1 MELRSIYFKSS
12 NLFASSTFL
21 RKKKVYIENENQCD
35 NIFHVV
41 NFLILTKNF
50 ILAKNTNSMSNY
62 EEKIALLSDMIAFAI
77 VDGEL
82 HEREYMFLS
91 LIAIELG
98 IDKNKLNKLFHEE
111 NRSEVIK
118 SEFERIQQF
127 YRLALLMHC
136 DGVLH
141 EREQIKIH
149 EIGINMG
156 LNPHAIKRVLK
167 AMETSPTKMVSPEYL
182 LEVFQEQHN

>member
-1 MELRSIYFKSS
+1 MNK
-12 NLFASSTFL
+12 
-21 RKKKVYIENENQCD
+21 Q
-35 NIFHVV
+35 
-41 NFLILTKNF
+41 
-50 ILAKNTNSMSNY
+50 

-82 HEREYMFLS
+82 HEREYLFLS
-91 LIAIELG
+91 IIATELG
-98 IDKNKLNKLFHEE
+98 IDKTKLNQLFHEE
-111 NRSEVIK
+111 HRSEVIK

-127 YRLALLMHC
+127 YCLALLMHC

-141 EREQIKIH
+141 EREHIKIH

-167 AMETSPTKMVSPEYL
+167 AMETSPTKMISPDFL
-182 LEVFQEQHN
+182 LEVFHEQLN

>member
-1 MELRSIYFKSS
+1 MNKY
-12 NLFASSTFL
+12 
-21 RKKKVYIENENQCD
+21 D
-35 NIFHVV
+35 
-41 NFLILTKNF
+41 
-50 ILAKNTNSMSNY
+50 
-62 EEKIALLSDMIAFAI
+62 EKLALLSEMIAFSVI
-77 VDGEL
+77 DGRL
-82 HEREYMFLS
+82 HEREYLFLS
-91 LIAIELG
+91 MIADELEIG
-98 IDKNKLNKLFHEE
+98 REEFRNLFHQEAYPV
-111 NRSEVIK
+111 VIK

-167 AMETSPTKMVSPEYL
+167 AMEASPNKMISAEFL
-182 LEVFQEQHN
+182 LEVFQEQLN

>member
-1 MELRSIYFKSS
+1 MNK
-12 NLFASSTFL
+12 
-21 RKKKVYIENENQCD
+21 
-35 NIFHVV
+35 
-41 NFLILTKNF
+41 
-50 ILAKNTNSMSNY
+50 Y
-62 EEKIALLSDMIAFAI
+62 EEKLALLSEMISFSV
-77 VDGEL
+77 VDGRL
-82 HEREYMFLS
+82 HEREYLFLS
-91 LIAIELG
+91 MIAEELLITQDDFKA
-98 IDKNKLNKLFHEE
+98 LFHEE
-111 NRSEVIK
+111 HYPIVIK

-167 AMETSPTKMVSPEYL
+167 AMEVSPTKMISAEFL
-182 LEVFQEQHN
+182 LEIFQEQLN

>member
-1 MELRSIYFKSS
+1 MEK
-12 NLFASSTFL
+12 
-21 RKKKVYIENENQCD
+21 
-35 NIFHVV
+35 
-41 NFLILTKNF
+41 
-50 ILAKNTNSMSNY
+50 Y
-62 EEKIALLSDMIAFAI
+62 EEKLALLTEMITFSI
-77 VDGEL
+77 VDGKL
-82 HEREYMFLS
+82 HDREYLFLS
-91 LIAIELG
+91 MIAEELQ
-98 IDKNKLNKLFHEE
+98 ISKDDFKSLFHQE
-111 NRSEVIK
+111 NYLVVIK

-167 AMETSPTKMVSPEYL
+167 AMEMSPTKMVPPEYL
-182 LEVFQEQHN
+182 LEVFQEQLN

>member
-1 MELRSIYFKSS
+1 ME
-12 NLFASSTFL
+12 
-21 RKKKVYIENENQCD
+21 
-35 NIFHVV
+35 
-41 NFLILTKNF
+41 
-50 ILAKNTNSMSNY
+50 NY
-62 EEKIALLSDMIAFAI
+62 EQKLALVSDMIAFAI

-82 HEREYMFLS
+82 HDREYQFLS
-91 LIAIELG
+91 IVAVELG
-98 IDKNKLNKLFHEE
+98 INKTELNQLFHEE
-111 NRSEVIK
+111 KRSEIIK

-136 DGVLH
+136 DGILH

-167 AMETSPTKMVSPEYL
+167 AMETSPTKMISPEFL
-182 LEVFQEQHN
+182 LEVFHEQLN